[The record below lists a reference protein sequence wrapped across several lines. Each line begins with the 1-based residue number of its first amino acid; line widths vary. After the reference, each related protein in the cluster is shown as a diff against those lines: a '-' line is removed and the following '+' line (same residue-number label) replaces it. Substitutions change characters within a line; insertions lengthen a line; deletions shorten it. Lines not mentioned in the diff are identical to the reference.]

1 MNSDTRAA
9 LERPFSGLKTRPGR
23 SGQQLTYV
31 EACQVI
37 DRLNEA
43 FSSDWTFRILD
54 HQVLER
60 EVVVVGELEA
70 AGTTKQAFGGSDIT
84 KSRDGGQPVC
94 IADDLKSAAT
104 DALKKAATLL
114 GVGLHLYGGNT
125 AADSGANGATDPGK
139 GRDGARGANGTGANR
154 LSRKQHSYIQT
165 LAREQG
171 MDRGALEQLSRD
183 RFGRV
188 SSYISVKDASAL
200 IDELRQGGSP

>member
-1 MNSDTRAA
+1 MNSDTRSA
-9 LERPFSGLKTRPGR
+9 LERPFNDLKSRPGR
-23 SGQQLTYV
+23 NGQQLTYI

-54 HQVLER
+54 HQILDA

-70 AGTTKQAFGGSDIT
+70 GGTTKQAFGGSEIT
-84 KSRDGGQPVC
+84 KSRDGGQPICV
-94 IADDLKSAAT
+94 ADDLKSAAT

-114 GVGLHLYGGNT
+114 GVGLRLYGSNNGAGNGDAT
-125 AADSGANGATDPGK
+125 QEPGRNEANGS
-139 GRDGARGANGTGANR
+139 NGSGANR

-165 LAREQG
+165 LARERG
-171 MDRGALEQLSRD
+171 MDRGALEQMSRD
-183 RFGRV
+183 RFGKV